1 MSGAAHVSASVAA
14 TTEAILGRAAAEGW
28 TVGARLPTERQ
39 LASDLGM
46 SRAAVR
52 QALAVLEESGKI
64 SREVGRGTFLREP
77 VRRRPDMDAS
87 DDFGPADV
95 MAVRCLLEP
104 QAMPIVVARATIRDI
119 EEMDR
124 CLERCDAADSYTEF
138 ERWDLALH
146 RAFVEATHNPLLL
159 RLYDAV
165 ESARHGHLWGELKR
179 RNDSDARRAQYRR
192 EHHAIVTALRA
203 RDSRAA
209 VRAMR
214 AHLASVEA
222 NLLGTIG

>member
-1 MSGAAHVSASVAA
+1 MSDTAHVSASVAA
-14 TTEAILGRAAAEGW
+14 TAKAILDRAAAEGW
-28 TVGARLPTERQ
+28 TVGDRLPTERQ
-39 LASDLGM
+39 LAADLGL

-52 QALAVLEESGKI
+52 QALAVLERDSTI

-77 VRRRPDMDAS
+77 VRRPADLDTG

-104 QAMPIVVARATIRDI
+104 QTMPIAVARATVRDL
-119 EEMDR
+119 EEIDR
-124 CLERCDAADSYTEF
+124 CLERCDAADSYAEF

-146 RAFVEATHNPLLL
+146 RAFVEAAHNPLLL

-179 RNDSDARRAQYRR
+179 RNDSAARRAQYRG
-192 EHHAIVTALRA
+192 EHHAIATALRA
-203 RDSRAA
+203 RDSQAA
-209 VRAMR
+209 VHAMR

-222 NLLGTIG
+222 NLLDTRL